1 LEVSSKQIGNL
12 STKATFGIYRVFAVK
27 PVKESLDVQL
37 IVLNCAVD
45 TALGSLDFGEV
56 AAS

>member
-1 LEVSSKQIGNL
+1 MC
-12 STKATFGIYRVFAVK
+12 RVFAVK

>member
-1 LEVSSKQIGNL
+1 MC
-12 STKATFGIYRVFAVK
+12 RVFAVK
-27 PVKESLDVQL
+27 PVKESLNVQL
-37 IVLNCAVD
+37 IVLNYAVD